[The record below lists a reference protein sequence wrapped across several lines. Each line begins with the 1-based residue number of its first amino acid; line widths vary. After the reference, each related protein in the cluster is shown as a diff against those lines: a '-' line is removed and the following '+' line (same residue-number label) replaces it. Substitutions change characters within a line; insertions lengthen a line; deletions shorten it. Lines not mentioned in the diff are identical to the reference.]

1 MARASR
7 SNKKQP
13 AFDPGELQDL
23 IFSPAV
29 GTGVGS
35 HLLGTTEH
43 FPAPIER
50 QGNNTYNASTVDTS
64 SLRTIAITDLATVII
79 LGDQRTR
86 AADSIV
92 QEVPIPPKVL
102 EGLAQDLSTVVISDP
117 PTVDTLTTSAR
128 QDSSPLN
135 SMASERTTTVD
146 RQLQSTVV
154 ASYVSTV
161 DNGASSSESVVF
173 RNRTPNEH
181 APRAESELEQG
192 REEISSETPSREV
205 LPNLETVA
213 GLAALDSAIQLKRP
227 PRELVLWISE
237 QGDLVPQ
244 GRVKR
249 IRLAQDVINSA
260 EESVYDTLW
269 TAKIQTGE
277 REASRVVQAGYDYL
291 VKRTRLSK
299 KTIQR
304 IVAKLIDK
312 DFIAIERPA
321 DIYQR
326 TSTVYR
332 VFSYKAVLDHHLQRG
347 RCHVAKIGPGF
358 SYVRPMEDPRRSS
371 SNSAQLGPIYSA
383 TQAHLS
389 TVDTSDTSTVVK
401 TVTSPLANRAID
413 TVPEL
418 DASTVVRETTTFIGN
433 STLGNRT
440 PSSSAI
446 YQVLNKYGT
455 VDDDIVDRLIKNC
468 KQQAP
473 DCTEEEII
481 HFIEEKGSL
490 VRVKDSRIYSP
501 IGFLLTAVP
510 KCLSGEAFRFHREE
524 EMKRREAEAAH
535 EARRQTELDEWRRD
549 QEAQLA
555 DPLVSEQD
563 KLFIREWLGIR

>member
-7 SNKKQP
+7 SSKKQP

-29 GTGVGS
+29 GSGVGS
-35 HLLGTTEH
+35 HLLRATEQ
-43 FPAPIER
+43 FPAPIEK
-50 QGNNTYNASTVDTS
+50 QGNNIHNASTVDTLS
-64 SLRTIAITDLATVII
+64 STTVATEYEASVAMFA
-79 LGDQRTR
+79 DKRTR
-86 AADSIV
+86 TAASAV
-92 QEVPIPPKVL
+92 QQLPISTR
-102 EGLAQDLSTVVISDP
+102 GLGRVETDLSTVVISDV
-117 PTVDTLTTSAR
+117 PTVDIPIATAR
-128 QDSSPLN
+128 SSDA
-135 SMASERTTTVD
+135 MALDKIPTVD
-146 RQLQSTVV
+146 RRWPTTVV
-154 ASYVSTV
+154 ASDVSTV
-161 DNGASSSESVVF
+161 ETSSESILF

-181 APRAESELEQG
+181 ALRFESELEQG

-213 GLAALDSAIQLKRP
+213 DLAALDPAIQLKRP
-227 PRELVLWISE
+227 SRELVLWISE

-269 TAKIQTGE
+269 TAKIQTAE

-321 DIYQR
+321 DIYRR

-358 SYVRPMEDPRRSS
+358 SYVRPMEDPRRSGV
-371 SNSAQLGPIYSA
+371 NSAQLSPTNSA
-383 TQAHLS
+383 TRVDLS
-389 TVDTSDTSTVVK
+389 TVGTFHTSTVVNAN
-401 TVTSPLANRAID
+401 TSPLANRAID

-418 DASTVVRETTTFIGN
+418 DASTVVHETTTFIGK
-433 STLGNRT
+433 STLGNKT
-440 PSSSAI
+440 SSSSAI
-446 YQVLNKYGT
+446 YQVLNKYGA
-455 VDDDIVDRLIKNC
+455 VDDDIVDRLIKSC

-473 DCTEEEII
+473 DCTDEEII

-510 KCLSGEAFRFHREE
+510 KCLSGEAFRFYREE
-524 EMKRREAEAAH
+524 EMKHREAEAAH

-555 DPLVSEQD
+555 DPSVSEQD